1 MLGCARCV
9 NRFDSIAV
17 AVAVDCV
24 VSRSVVQLFP
34 FVTCVLN

>member
-9 NRFDSIAV
+9 DRFDSI

-24 VSRSVVQLFP
+24 VSRSVIQPFP
-34 FVTCVLN
+34 FMTCVLN